1 MAKPTSAE
9 ILEVLSRP
17 PLFRGLPDDD
27 LAALRSIGLPR
38 SFAKGE
44 ILFREGD
51 PSRGF
56 FLVIRGAVKLYK
68 LSLAGK
74 EQILHVHRSGEPFAE
89 ATLGEGARYPASA
102 AATAA
107 TFVLLFPRDD
117 FTRLIG
123 RRPGL
128 AANLIAR
135 LSQRVREMVALVED
149 LSLREAPGR
158 LARHL
163 LDLAGEEVLAGMTV
177 ELPMKKGELASL
189 IGTRQET
196 LSRIL
201 RKLSD
206 SHVLT
211 VKGSK
216 VVLLDPTRLEDLAA
230 GDSSGL

>member
-1 MAKPTSAE
+1 MAKPTTAE
-9 ILEVLSRP
+9 IQEVLSRP
-17 PLFRGLPDDD
+17 PLFRGLPEGD
-27 LAALRSIGLPR
+27 LAALREIGLLR
-38 SFAKGE
+38 SFRKGE
-44 ILFREGD
+44 TLFREGE

-68 LSLAGK
+68 LSFAGK
-74 EQILHVHRSGEPFAE
+74 EQILHVHQVGEPFAE

-102 AATAA
+102 AATETA
-107 TFVLLFPRDD
+107 FVLLFPRAE

-135 LSQRVREMVALVED
+135 LSQRVREMASLVED

-163 LDLAGEEVLAGMTV
+163 LDLAGDEVEAGITV
-177 ELPMKKGELASL
+177 ELTMKKGELASL

-206 SHVLT
+206 AGVVT

-216 VVLLDPTRLEDLAA
+216 VVLRDPMRLEDLAA

>member
-1 MAKPTSAE
+1 MAKPTSKE

-17 PLFRGLPDDD
+17 PLFRGLPEDD
-27 LAALRSIGLPR
+27 LLALRDIGLPR

-44 ILFREGD
+44 ILFQEGQ

-68 LSLAGK
+68 LSLGGK
-74 EQILHVHRSGEPFAE
+74 EQILHVHRPGEPFAE

-102 AATAA
+102 AATEAA
-107 TFVLLFPRDD
+107 HGLLFPRDD

-135 LSQRVREMVALVED
+135 LSQRVREMAALVED

-163 LDLAGEEVLAGMTV
+163 LDLAGDEACAGMTV
-177 ELPMKKGELASL
+177 ELTMKKGELASL

-206 SHVLT
+206 AGVLT

-216 VVLLDPTRLEDLAA
+216 VVLEDPLRLEDLAA
-230 GDSSGL
+230 GDSSAL